1 MSIDGVPVGTV
12 ARAESTSDV
21 VDVLRRS
28 AAENLAV
35 VACGSG
41 SKLTWGL
48 PPERADILLDLSGLT
63 GIVDHAAG
71 DLVLRVRAGTL
82 MTTVVEALAPA
93 RQRLALATRLPGQS
107 GPLGGTVG
115 GTIAANPP
123 GPLRYAYGVVRDLL
137 IGVTVVRADGA
148 VAHSGGAVVKN
159 VAGYDLGRLLCGSLG
174 TLGIITEAVFRLHPV
189 PESSALV
196 TKTVNSGAEATR
208 LAVAVRHSQV
218 APSAVEIDW
227 QGLSGTL
234 AVLVEGVAGGI
245 KARASALVELLGGDA
260 AIVDLP
266 AWWYEPVPGDIVL
279 RAAVAPTGVGALLD
293 LLPADAVA
301 RGCIGL
307 GAVHIGLAG
316 ADAELVLALRRAAQA
331 YDGTVW
337 VEQAPPAFRAS
348 VDSFGPLPALGLM
361 RRVKEQFDPE
371 RRLAPGRFAGGI

>member
-1 MSIDGVPVGTV
+1 MLVDGVPVGSV

-21 VDVLRRS
+21 VDILRRS
-28 AAENLAV
+28 ATENLTV
-35 VACGSG
+35 VARGSG
-41 SKLTWGL
+41 SKLRWGL
-48 PPERADILLDLSGLT
+48 PPERADLLLDMSGVS

-82 MTTVVEALAPA
+82 MSTVVDALLPA
-93 RQRLALATRLPGQS
+93 RQRLALATRLDGQL

-123 GPLRYAYGVVRDLL
+123 GPLRYAYGMVRDLL

-159 VAGYDLGRLLCGSLG
+159 VAGYDVGKLLCGSLG

-189 PESSALV
+189 PESTALV
-196 TKTVNSGAEATR
+196 AKTVTSGAEATR

-218 APSAVEIDW
+218 APSSVELNWAD
-227 QGLSGTL
+227 SRGTL
-234 AVLVEGVAGGI
+234 AVLVEGIAGGI
-245 KARASALVELLGGDA
+245 AARADALVKLLGGDA

-266 AWWYEPVPGDIVL
+266 EWWYAPVPGDTVL

-293 LLPADAVA
+293 DLPADAVA

-307 GAVHIGLAG
+307 GTVHIGLASP
-316 ADAELVLALRRAAQA
+316 DAELVLALRRTAQEH
-331 YDGTVW
+331 DGSVW
-337 VEQAPPAFRAS
+337 VEQAPPVFRET
-348 VDSFGPLPALGLM
+348 VDSFGALPALGLM
-361 RRVKEQFDPE
+361 RRVKEQFDPD